1 MADKPFFVVPLALG
15 TITTG
20 NERANRPASHLGET
34 MYRGMVW
41 QSNGNSDLWVR
52 CDLGAA
58 QDIDFVALLGTN
70 AQSGTTLRVRLG
82 DSQGEVDGTAD
93 YDSTAAALIN
103 PTPATVPANGYHSHL
118 ELPSTQTKRWLRLDV
133 GSHTG
138 DFSASMLVIGKKI
151 SPGSYYETAHQ
162 RSVRDLGG
170 VTFSRNGVP
179 GISAGEKLRA
189 AVWKMSWL
197 TEEEMEEDFA
207 PMDMVIGKTAPL
219 LACFDPAATSYRQAR
234 TYFGIMEDN
243 PALTKLG
250 YQRYERQFQ
259 ILSLF

>member
-1 MADKPFFVVPLALG
+1 MAEKPFFVVPLDLG

-20 NERANRPASHLGET
+20 NERANRPASHLGEFL
-34 MYRGMVW
+34 YRGMVW
-41 QSNGNSDLWVR
+41 QSDGNSNLWVC

-70 AQSGTTLRVRLG
+70 AQSGTTIRVRLG

-93 YDSTAAALIN
+93 YDSGAVALIS
-103 PTPATVPANGYHSHL
+103 PTPATVPAQGYHSHL
-118 ELPSTQTKRWLRLDV
+118 ELAAVSKRWLRIDI
-133 GSHTG
+133 GGHSG
-138 DFSASMLVIGKKI
+138 DFSASMLVVGKKVQ
-151 SPGSYYETAHQ
+151 PGSYYEGQWQ

-170 VTFSRNGVP
+170 VTFSRNGV
-179 GISAGEKLRA
+179 AGVTAGGKMRA

-197 TEEEMEEDFA
+197 TESEMEENFA
-207 PMDMVIGKTAPL
+207 PMDMAIGKSSPL

-234 TYFGIMEDN
+234 TYFGICEDQ

-250 YQRYERQFQ
+250 WNRFERQFQ